1 MDMSIQILTPE
12 ERKYTYTQSSQIAS
26 QTGCIGHLR
35 ADLGSGEE
43 FFSNWDDHRG
53 DLNTP
58 EFKAE
63 INHVINALRFGPM
76 YVDKHNRIIQD
87 GDMLRFDDGSLEQI
101 WTLETGVQGYSV
113 TNPDYLERHP
123 DAEEKYTPLIA
134 SPMLNGLRKLHEA
147 EIEGLER
154 PENRENRAL
163 VGAILESRDTL
174 RKFCYSTSESDFGN
188 DREWGIRVNT
198 PKYAYLMRLN
208 PNKGEYSLY
217 CYSYR
222 RDWLEQHMEAARRGI
237 RFINPHYQEL
247 FRIPDG
253 DQIRIMK
260 PDGEKQDRTAR
271 FIDEYHV
278 EIGGGFGS
286 SLYHICEFA
295 ERMEY
300 LGNEVIPLRSALPEK
315 CFVYV
320 ESTDEIGIVERGEM
334 GYWPAGV
341 VPEKGISKR
350 QSVDYLNDAQ
360 GVTKAQATAMKAGS
374 LCGWATKAADPA
386 NYNDQGELQKQ
397 KRKDRGD
404 AR

>member
-1 MDMSIQILTPE
+1 MDFSIQIMTPE
-12 ERKYTYTQSSQIAS
+12 ERKYTYTQSQQIIS

-35 ADLGSGEE
+35 ADFGSGEE
-43 FFSNWDDHRG
+43 FYSSWDDHRG
-53 DLNTP
+53 DLKKP
-58 EFKAE
+58 EFKRE
-63 INHVINALRFGPM
+63 LDQVINALRFGPM
-76 YVDKHNRIIQD
+76 YVDKHNHILQD

-101 WTLETGVQGYSV
+101 WTLETGVKGYSI
-113 TNPDYLERHP
+113 TNPDYLKNHP

-134 SPMLNGLRKLHEA
+134 ASMLNGIRMLHEA
-147 EIEGLER
+147 EIEGLEH
-154 PENRENRAL
+154 PEDRENRAL

-174 RKFCYSTSESDFGN
+174 RKFCYSTTEASFGN
-188 DREWGIRVNT
+188 DREWGLRVNT
-198 PKYAYLMRLN
+198 PRYAYLMRLN
-208 PNKGEYSLY
+208 PNKGEYNLY
-217 CYSYR
+217 CYCYR

-253 DQIRIMK
+253 DQIRIIK

-278 EIGGGFGS
+278 EIGGSYGS

-300 LGNEVIPLRSALPEK
+300 LGNEVIPLRSSLPEK